1 MTILFFVLQYKQE
14 DLTMLKFE
22 PFYQEYERTL
32 DAFSLAFS
40 TIYFEQMT
48 IAPKKGIPYSNE
60 MLSRLSKQAFII
72 ENDPET
78 IQKIKEYAKTLPEG
92 SLEKKEVDYRL
103 EALAQSENIP
113 SDVYANYVK
122 VKADSELAWHEAKEA
137 DNYEHF
143 KPHLQA
149 IMKETLHL
157 LEYDPKFNGN
167 NAYDVLLDRYE
178 KGMTQEKY
186 DAFFN
191 NVKEKLVPLIH
202 EIQNKP
208 QINDDLLHETYD
220 LDRQEKFMEVICDFM
235 KVDFGKVY
243 LSTTEHPFTD
253 FFSSNDARITTHYYP
268 DQFLSAI
275 LSTVHEYGHALYGLQ
290 MDPAFEGTM
299 LTQAVGSA
307 AHESQSRFL
316 ENHVGRSHA
325 FWQANYNQL
334 VNLFPE
340 FKDVSVDEL
349 VNMINK
355 TECALIR
362 TEADELTYPLHIMVR
377 YEIEKEIAKGNVDY
391 DKLPELWAD
400 KYEEYLG
407 VRPTNYKEGVLQD
420 MHWSTGY
427 LGYFPTYALGS
438 AYAAQLY
445 ATMEKQF
452 DVKEALLTNH
462 FEKITNWLKENV
474 HHYAASKSMAEIVEE
489 VSGEPFNPDYYT
501 DYLIKKYK
509 KLYNLD

>member
-1 MTILFFVLQYKQE
+1 
-14 DLTMLKFE
+14 MLKFE

-78 IQKIKEYAKTLPEG
+78 IKKIKEYAKTLPEG

-191 NVKEKLVPLIH
+191 NVKEKLVA
-202 EIQNKP
+202 
-208 QINDDLLHETYD
+208 T
-220 LDRQEKFMEVICDFM
+220 
-235 KVDFGKVY
+235 VY
-243 LSTTEHPFTD
+243 
-253 FFSSNDARITTHYYP
+253 
-268 DQFLSAI
+268 
-275 LSTVHEYGHALYGLQ
+275 
-290 MDPAFEGTM
+290 
-299 LTQAVGSA
+299 
-307 AHESQSRFL
+307 
-316 ENHVGRSHA
+316 
-325 FWQANYNQL
+325 
-334 VNLFPE
+334 
-340 FKDVSVDEL
+340 
-349 VNMINK
+349 
-355 TECALIR
+355 
-362 TEADELTYPLHIMVR
+362 
-377 YEIEKEIAKGNVDY
+377 KGNIIKNLIMDCQSYTKYRPNETTGGIFVSWRR
-391 DKLPELWAD
+391 KEELP
-400 KYEEYLG
+400 
-407 VRPTNYKEGVLQD
+407 
-420 MHWSTGY
+420 TG
-427 LGYFPTYALGS
+427 A
-438 AYAAQLY
+438 
-445 ATMEKQF
+445 
-452 DVKEALLTNH
+452 
-462 FEKITNWLKENV
+462 
-474 HHYAASKSMAEIVEE
+474 
-489 VSGEPFNPDYYT
+489 
-501 DYLIKKYK
+501 
-509 KLYNLD
+509 